1 MKIPTAALSLLILA
15 AALGPP
21 ACGSLARDV
30 GMAIHEL
37 DEPIIVYSG
46 VHHPPDCCFSYT
58 PRKIRCRFMKCFFPT
73 TSECHLPAVTF
84 ITKRE
89 KHVCANPSGQGVQ
102 DCVTKLRRC
111 SRMGG

>member
-1 MKIPTAALSLLILA
+1 MKIPAAALSILILA

-21 ACGSLARDV
+21 ARAAPAVDLGVAIPDIQHSLQ
-30 GMAIHEL
+30 G
-37 DEPIIVYSG
+37 G